1 VDEELQNEEGQN
13 TEEDKERLRDK
24 LKNSLIFD
32 ALEPSDLEDII
43 NSMQEKQYL
52 KDDTIV
58 KQGDEAK
65 EVFVIKEGSL
75 DFAQFLVT

>member
-1 VDEELQNEEGQN
+1 MDEELQNEEGQN